1 MRPTARRRRAAWRK
15 NEYATPSGQNG
26 NQHDAPYRRHPS
38 AYHLFHDND
47 DIQGGAGISLDLPG
61 SKTAQSVSSSALS
74 VVVMSENEIYVDKT
88 RTNLQDLSNVLRQ
101 RVSGSDSSQVR
112 AVLEGRASASYQLIV
127 SVLNAFR
134 MNGVENVGLIT
145 RKDKAVR

>member
-1 MRPTARRRRAAWRK
+1 EEGRSGGKMSMRRLQAKTEINMTPLIDVILQLIIFFMITTTFRAA
-15 NEYATPSGQNG
+15 P
-26 NQHDAPYRRHPS
+26 
-38 AYHLFHDND
+38 
-47 DIQGGAGISLDLPG
+47 GISLDLPG

-88 RTNLQDLSNVLRQ
+88 KTNLQDLTNVLKQ
-101 RVSGSDSSQVR
+101 RVSGSDSGQVR

-127 SVLNAFR
+127 SVLDAFR

>member
-1 MRPTARRRRAAWRK
+1 MSMRRLQTKTEINMTPLIDVILQLIIFFMITTTFRAA
-15 NEYATPSGQNG
+15 P
-26 NQHDAPYRRHPS
+26 
-38 AYHLFHDND
+38 
-47 DIQGGAGISLDLPG
+47 GISLDLPG

-88 RTNLQDLSNVLRQ
+88 RTNLQNLTNVLKQ
-101 RVSGSDSSQVR
+101 RVSGSDSGQVR
-112 AVLEGRASASYQLIV
+112 AVLEGRASASYQLII
-127 SVLNAFR
+127 SVLDAFR